1 MLAGPV
7 LAELALAVAV
17 PAGVGLTAGEL
28 LVPPGAVLVA
38 VADPV
43 ALADGDGDGRCE
55 ARAPLTPPP
64 RVVPWPGWP
73 WTTADSGLPVAC
85 SSSVSGTAQP
95 MNATTMNATG
105 PAQRRCRRSRVC
117 AAAWATTASSSGC
130 SGRPRARM
138 ASARAAATAADRRR
152 PRSVH
157 QEIVP
162 DSRLPVVIPASVPA
176 TPIKLPRIVASRVP
190 AVAAAMAGR

>member
-7 LAELALAVAV
+7 LAELVLPVALL
-17 PAGVGLTAGEL
+17 AGVGLTAGEL
-28 LVPPGAVLVA
+28 LVLPGAVAVA

-43 ALADGDGDGRCE
+43 AVADGDGAGDGRCE

-117 AAAWATTASSSGC
+117 EAAWATTASSSAC
-130 SGRPRARM
+130 SGRPRVRI
-138 ASARAAATAADRRR
+138 ASAPLGPPGDRAR
-152 PRSVH
+152 
-157 QEIVP
+157 
-162 DSRLPVVIPASVPA
+162 
-176 TPIKLPRIVASRVP
+176 
-190 AVAAAMAGR
+190 